1 MTEPTDGQEA
11 APEATAAP
19 AEEAPAQVED
29 TTSEATAEADGD
41 DAPDGDEEH
50 TADTSEPK
58 KPAKGVQKR
67 LDELTRRIHEERREK
82 ERLYALLERGIG
94 NPATAPIAQPEGP
107 PREDQFESYED
118 YEQARIDY
126 AVEQRLRQAR
136 EEEQRSTV
144 FRTYEERAAKLRETA
159 PDFDSVVNDPTLN
172 ITPLMAEVIRESD
185 LGPEVAYHLGTNR
198 SEAERIASLPPHRQ
212 AAELGR
218 LEARLTPV
226 SQAAPTPKRTPPPAP
241 PQTVAGISN
250 GLNKAPEDMSM
261 AEYVK
266 ARESGQI

>member
-1 MTEPTDGQEA
+1 MTTETDGQEA

-19 AEEAPAQVED
+19 AEEASAQVDE
-29 TTSEATAEADGD
+29 TSEATAEADGD
-41 DAPDGDEEH
+41 DAPDGDES
-50 TADTSEPK
+50 TAEAPPK
-58 KPAKGVQKR
+58 AKGVQKR
-67 LDELTRRIHEERREK
+67 LDELTRRYREAERRE
-82 ERLYALLERGIG
+82 ERLLALLERQ
-94 NPATAPIAQPEGP
+94 TAPQAHPAQPEGP

-136 EEEQRSTV
+136 EEEQRTTV
-144 FRTYEERAAKLRETA
+144 YRTYEERAAKLRETA
-159 PDFDSVVNDPTLN
+159 TDYDTVVNDPTLK
-172 ITPLMAEVIRESD
+172 ITPLMADVIRESD
-185 LGPEVAYHLGTNR
+185 VGPQVAYHLGTNR

-226 SQAAPTPKRTPPPAP
+226 TQAPPPKRNPPPAP

-250 GLNKAPEDMSM
+250 GLNKAPEDMTM
-261 AEYVK
+261 AEYVA
-266 ARESGQI
+266 ARNAGQI